1 MSHCDPGYT
10 AFPSEV
16 KRKHVEYLREVIGLC
31 RASERLSEGLRFKW
45 TCEASWTVKEF
56 LNNATG
62 REKNDFF
69 HFVRNRQIEIAGT
82 FGTLLSEMSSYE
94 ELIRSCDYS
103 VRLAKENNFRI
114 STAIFNDVPGIA
126 AGLPDVLSGYGI
138 PYFLFGPNA
147 FRSLVGW
154 SELPKLFYLQSKSAG
169 KVLVWHLGQ
178 DRRIPQA
185 EMEGFGSEY
194 GYGDSYL
201 ISPYRQ
207 MKGIA
212 DKGNLAFAERARLKG
227 KGREALDKL
236 LERLASENYPYD
248 AILLEC
254 AADNRGP
261 DRQMVSTIKALN
273 RDFSDFSFILA
284 VPGDFFSYIE
294 SKYHANIPTYSGVL
308 TDAWSEC
315 AASMA
320 VTTGLYRKYQ
330 REALV
335 LEKALFFKKY
345 DRKDTERMDRIYEN
359 LLSYSEH
366 TFGLSGWRGFPDQM
380 LEQSWD
386 DKAFYVKE
394 AERLIEETRKSH
406 AISPSCQSSASRK
419 AGKDIRLKRNSIEN
433 EYYRIAFSPKGIIR
447 SIFDKELKKELVD
460 KKSHFAFNEILFTEI
475 KGLSPLPPK
484 KGCGL
489 FDKVETTPFTEHDRD
504 DVVVEKKTGEVS
516 YTHEF
521 SLKKTP
527 VKISGNVRIVLYSG
541 LKRVDFI
548 NTVRKE
554 ENRAKEAIYFA
565 FPFNLKKEFKTRMEM
580 AYCLMDFPNDLLSG
594 ARSDL
599 CAIQN
604 FVSISDE
611 DIALTW
617 LTWDA
622 PLVEIGEVR
631 DFSWQGPEY
640 QPCAPTILSHVMN
653 NIWPTMCPHWQGGE
667 FVFRYSLTSDSEF
680 DPAQCYQF
688 KQDVILP
695 ELSDL
700 KIFPDHVFATGF
712 KINRDKTMSIRLF
725 ETAGQDGTGRMKWK
739 GVRNACLADL
749 AGRKVAK
756 LPVLKGEIYF
766 PYHAHKLCNIE
777 IAF

>member
-10 AFPSEV
+10 ALASEV
-16 KRKHVEYLREVIGLC
+16 KKKHVEYLREVIGLC
-31 RASERLSEGLRFKW
+31 RESKNLPEGMRFKW

-56 LNNATG
+56 LDNATG
-62 REKNDFF
+62 REKDDFF
-69 HFVRNRQIEIAGT
+69 HFVRNRQIEVAAT
-82 FGTLLSEMSSYE
+82 FGTLQSELSSYE

-103 VRLAKENNFRI
+103 ARLAKENNFRI

-126 AGLPDVLSGYGI
+126 AGLPDVLSGYGT

-154 SELPKLFYLQSKSAG
+154 SELPRLFCLQSKGGG
-169 KVLVWHLGQ
+169 KMLVWHLGQ
-178 DRRIPQA
+178 DRRMPQA

-248 AILLEC
+248 AVLLEC

-261 DRQMVSTIKALN
+261 DRQMISTIKALN
-273 RDFSDFSFILA
+273 HDFPDIFFSLS
-284 VPGDFFSYIE
+284 VPGDFFRYIE
-294 SKYHANIPTYSGVL
+294 SKYGPNIPTYSGVL
-308 TDAWSEC
+308 TDAWSDG

-320 VTTGLYRKYQ
+320 AATALYRKCQ

-335 LEKALFFKKY
+335 LEKALFSGKY
-345 DRKDTERMDRIYEN
+345 GRKDLERMDRIYEN

-366 TFGLSGWRGFPDQM
+366 TFGLSGWRGHSDEM
-380 LEQSWD
+380 LTQSWK
-386 DKAFYVKE
+386 DKAFYVQE
-394 AERLIEETRKSH
+394 AERLIEDEKKFQGVKLPCNTGVPH
-406 AISPSCQSSASRK
+406 K
-419 AGKDIRLKRNSIEN
+419 AGKDIRSKKNFIEN
-433 EYYRIAFSPKGIIR
+433 QYYRISFSPKGIIR
-447 SIFDKELKKELVD
+447 SIFDKELKKELVAE
-460 KKSHFAFNEILFTEI
+460 SSPYAFNEILFTEI
-475 KGLSPLPPK
+475 KGLSLRPPT

-489 FDKVETTPFTEHDRD
+489 LDKVETLPHTAHDTKNAF
-504 DVVVEKKTGEVS
+504 VEKKAGEIS
-516 YTHEF
+516 HTREF
-521 SLKKTP
+521 DLKTTP
-527 VKISGNVRIVLYSG
+527 VRVAGKVRVALYSG
-541 LKRVDFI
+541 LKRIDFI

-554 ENRAKEAIYFA
+554 ENRAKEAIYFT

-594 ARSDL
+594 ARSDI
-599 CAIQN
+599 CAVQD
-604 FVSISDE
+604 FVSLSDE
-611 DIALTW
+611 DLALTW
-617 LTWDA
+617 LTRDA
-622 PLVEIGEVR
+622 PLVEIGEIR

-640 QPCAPTILSHVMN
+640 HPRTPTIISQALN
-653 NIWPTMCPHWQGGE
+653 NIWPTNFRLWQGGE
-667 FVFRYSLTSDSEF
+667 FVFRYSLTSHRKF

-712 KINRDKTMSIRLF
+712 KINRDKTISIRLF
-725 ETAGQDGTGRMKWK
+725 ETAGREGTGRMKWK

-749 AGRKVAK
+749 AGRKGAK

-777 IAF
+777 ITF